1 MTTDLVLARRYTRD
15 NAYEV
20 FDYLDISEATRMDYR
35 ARLTPFIS
43 FIEKS
48 NQFNVNTFL
57 EYKRELRKRDDLSVS
72 SRNKQLT
79 AARIF
84 LKELH
89 RRGILPTDTT
99 VNVRNFRQGKYH
111 KKDGLTQQE
120 VESVRDWCYLHHADF
135 RNVAIA
141 SLLLYHGLR
150 QVEIVRLN
158 WEDINLKNKVLWIR
172 GKGKD
177 DKEPVFIHDDVALAL
192 RRLLYTVQ
200 DKRGYLY
207 GNTERIRGAVFRS
220 KTYSGQYK
228 RLTTRGVRL
237 VIEKMF
243 IELGIKGKSTHS
255 FRHYFVTKL
264 LRAYGG
270 DIMTVMKYTRH
281 RSPQMLEVYN
291 DRIIQERDL
300 PKFFRTFDDLK
311 LVV

>member
-1 MTTDLVLARRYTRD
+1 MTTDLVLAKRYTRD

-20 FDYLDISEATRMDYR
+20 FDVLDVSEATRADYI
-35 ARLTPFIS
+35 ARLTLFLS
-43 FIEKS
+43 FVEN

-57 EYKRELRKRDDLSVS
+57 EYKRMLRNRDDLSVS
-72 SRNKQLT
+72 SRNKHLVS
-79 AARIF
+79 ARVF

-89 RRGILPTDTT
+89 RRGILPTDITH
-99 VNVRNFRQGKYH
+99 NVRNFRQGKYH

-120 VESVRDWCYLHHADF
+120 VERVRDWCYVHNEDY
-135 RNVAIA
+135 RNVAIV
-141 SLLLYHGLR
+141 SLLLYNGLR
-150 QVEIVRLN
+150 QIEIVRLN

-177 DKEPVFIHDDVALAL
+177 DKEPVFMHDDVVLAL
-192 RRLLYTVQ
+192 LRLQYKIQ
-200 DKRGYLY
+200 EKRPGYLY
-207 GNTERIRGAVFRS
+207 GNAERLRGAVFRS
-220 KTYSGQYK
+220 KTYTGQYK

-237 VIEKMF
+237 LVETMF
-243 IELGIKGKSTHS
+243 TEVGIKGKSTHS
-255 FRHYFVTKL
+255 FRHYYVTKL

-291 DRIIQERDL
+291 DRIIQEKDL
-300 PKFFRTFDDLK
+300 PKFFSTFDDLK